1 MVAQT
6 ELKCSG
12 STFVKANIDNLLE
25 ITYIYRVLI
34 GSAATVI
41 QALSSHWGCP
51 IAAEDMPLLALLN
64 RDAPSRKT
72 ACPVARK
79 GVVADDGQCEM
90 VARRSRNWHVQTPK
104 LIDRNCSNC
113 C

>member
-1 MVAQT
+1 MVAQA

-34 GSAATVI
+34 VGPATVI
-41 QALSSHWGCP
+41 RALFSHWGCP
-51 IAAEDMPLLALLN
+51 IADEDTPLLALPN
-64 RDAPSRKT
+64 RVAPSRKT

-79 GVVADDGQCEM
+79 GAAADDGQCDHGCSM
-90 VARRSRNWHVQTPK
+90 KWK
-104 LIDRNCSNC
+104 LACADA
-113 C
+113 